1 MRVVLA
7 FVALIT
13 LGLAAAC
20 GGEAPPTPTP
30 TASPQASYLD
40 SAATAR
46 VAPTASREEVYQA
59 LESLNLGLLPL
70 DRQGRDDWW
79 STRLPNADIT
89 IDIFGPED
97 RVEAVEL
104 WYRRSVPTSTA
115 ASVVEALAAT
125 IIPGEQARSM
135 QWFSDSLEAIEQ
147 TGDQKQQTSVGPMYL
162 TLYWAPRINQYFFS
176 IDVEKQ

>member
-1 MRVVLA
+1 MRAVLVIA
-7 FVALIT
+7 ALIT

-20 GGEAPPTPTP
+20 GGESTPTPTP
-30 TASPQASYLD
+30 TASPQASFSD
-40 SAATAR
+40 STATAP
-46 VAPTASREEVYQA
+46 VTPTASREEVYRA

-97 RVEAVEL
+97 RVGAVEL

-135 QWFSDSLEAIEQ
+135 QWFSDSLESIEQ
-147 TGDQKQQTSVGPMYL
+147 TGEQKQQTSVGAMYL
-162 TLYWAPRINQYFFS
+162 TLQWVPKLNQYFFS
-176 IDVEKQ
+176 IDSEKR